1 MKLINNRKTAIIGML
16 LTGLLWSTGGL
27 LIKMVSGHP
36 LAISSGRSGIAA
48 LTMFAYCRFKTVKI
62 NRRMLMAV
70 LCYTLTVVGFVTA
83 NKLTTAANAILIQY
97 ISPIWVAI
105 LARMFLKDVLR
116 RSDIVSII
124 AMLLGLQL
132 FFIEDLS
139 VGMMWGNIIA
149 LGTSFSFAGF
159 FIAVKTLN
167 HEETMFSII
176 LGNALTWIIGLP
188 FYSES
193 LLTTSSLTGLVLLG
207 VFQIGLAYILYSK
220 SMVYLKALD
229 AILIPVIEPLLNP
242 VWVFLFIG
250 EAPSVFS
257 ILGGIVVI
265 ASVVGRSYYQSKRK
279 MPLYQIK

>member
-48 LTMFAYCRFKTVKI
+48 LTMFAYCRFKTAKI